1 MRSFHQQRREQKD
14 VRPPFSISSLVEIQG
29 EKYMESQ
36 MFSERRE
43 LGWQTIPSRT
53 QETNWKVCIQPQAVL
68 ILGMSP
74 LQSKIAY

>member
-14 VRPPFSISSLVEIQG
+14 VRPFSISFLVEIQG
-29 EKYMESQ
+29 EKYMKSQ
-36 MFSERRE
+36 MFSERQE

-53 QETNWKVCIQPQAVL
+53 QETNWKVCIQPQAEL

>member
-1 MRSFHQQRREQKD
+1 MCSFHQQRKEQKD
-14 VRPPFSISSLVEIQG
+14 VRPFSISFLVEIQG
-29 EKYMESQ
+29 EKYMKSQ
-36 MFSERRE
+36 LFSERRE